1 MRLESRLKHKVQSC
15 QPRKQI
21 SVKQYSQIF
30 TPFPSPDQFSA
41 PKKNVKA
48 IKQCRHSK
56 APLIRALEGPYKV
69 SVLTGCRLSC
79 HVVKD
84 KKKLTFNQNKKSKE
98 IKEDINFV
106 KQNISNLNKAVIP
119 RTKSAKDSQIAH
131 LSKPCRAFSK

>member
-15 QPRKQI
+15 QPRKQN

-30 TPFPSPDQFSA
+30 TPFPPPPHQFSA
-41 PKKNVKA
+41 PKKNVKALKA

-84 KKKLTFNQNKKSKE
+84 KKKLTFN
-98 IKEDINFV
+98 
-106 KQNISNLNKAVIP
+106 
-119 RTKSAKDSQIAH
+119 
-131 LSKPCRAFSK
+131 